1 MPIYLKKEYETEI
14 EGTGDGFIRISQ
26 IKESNEEVVIWL
38 SINQFQTIFNHEKY
52 LNDEALKNDEPS

>member
-1 MPIYLKKEYETEI
+1 MFLFLKL
-14 EGTGDGFIRISQ
+14 FIFKPNII

-52 LNDEALKNDEPS
+52 LNDEALKNDKPS